1 MILDTFMRIEVIRK
15 IMNNLKIVVPM
26 IQQLSKKLR
35 MENIGMR
42 QALAETAT
50 GEEMEEE
57 HH

>member
-1 MILDTFMRIEVIRK
+1 MDTFMRIEVIRK
-15 IMNNLKIVVPM
+15 IMNNLKLVMPM